1 MVDELDRELITEL
14 QEDGRRSYVEL
25 AERLHISEATARSRV
40 RRLLTRGL
48 LKVTAVPN
56 LQMLGYQFV
65 SIVGIQVRL
74 TALRSITD
82 ELSRHPAVCYLVN
95 VTGRYDLIGIIVT
108 KSSREFADF
117 IESAVSVIPG
127 VDRTESFVSLRVL
140 KGEAIGPD
148 TLGLIDEPNA
158 S

>member
-1 MVDELDRELITEL
+1 MVDQLDRELIIEL
-14 QEDGRRSYVEL
+14 QEDGRRSFVDL
-25 AERLHISEATARSRV
+25 AEHLHISEATARSRV
-40 RRLLTRGL
+40 RRLLKKGVM
-48 LKVTAVPN
+48 KVTAVPN
-56 LQMLGYQFV
+56 LQQLGYQFV

-74 TALRSITD
+74 TFLGSIAT

-108 KSSREFADF
+108 RSSREFADF
-117 IESAVSVIPG
+117 IEGTVSVIPG
-127 VDRTESFVSLRVL
+127 VDRTETFVSLKVI

-148 TLGLIDEPNA
+148 MLGLLDERPA

>member
-1 MVDELDRELITEL
+1 MIDELDRELIIEL
-14 QEDGRRSYVEL
+14 QQDGRRSYVDL
-25 AERLHISEATARSRV
+25 AEHLHISEATARSRV
-40 RRLLTRGL
+40 KRLLSRGL

-56 LQMLGYQFV
+56 LPLLGYQFV

-74 TALRSITD
+74 TALSSIAD
-82 ELSRHPAVCYLVN
+82 ELQRHPAVCYLVN

-117 IESAVSVIPG
+117 IEGTVSVIPG
-127 VDRTESFVSLRVL
+127 IDRTESFVSLRVI

-148 TLGLIDEPNA
+148 VLGLIDERTA